1 MTGIRFNFLKCATL
15 VAAWILAVPAFAQDA
30 AVLNTKQ
37 EKDSYAVGV
46 DLARNLKRRG
56 VKMESEA
63 LLRGMRDVISGQKLL
78 MTEDD
83 LRATLNAVQVEER
96 QKRMLSQPGAAPLAD
111 DNAAKGAAFLAQNK
125 TNQGVATLP
134 SGLQYK
140 ILKNG
145 TGPKPSATDTIECN
159 FRGLFIDGNQ
169 FAGSDPAKPGT
180 FKLSD
185 VVPGL
190 REALQLMPVG
200 SKWQVFIPPQLG
212 YGEKGVG
219 RSRLAPGIGP
229 NTTLIYEL
237 ELLAIK

>member
-1 MTGIRFNFLKCATL
+1 MKGIRFHLTKCAI
-15 VAAWILAVPAFAQDA
+15 VAVGGLLTAQAFAQET
-30 AVLNTKQ
+30 AVLETKRD
-37 EKDSYAVGV
+37 KDSYAVGV

-56 VKMESEA
+56 VQMESEA

-78 MTEDD
+78 MTEDE
-83 LRATLNAVQVEER
+83 LRATLRALQVEER
-96 QKRMLSQPGAAPLAD
+96 QAKIFTQPGAAPLAD
-111 DNAAKGAAFLAQNK
+111 SNAAKGAAFLAQNK
-125 TNQGVATLP
+125 TNQGVVTLP

-140 ILKNG
+140 ILMAG
-145 TGPKPSATDTIECN
+145 TGPKPAATDTIECN

-169 FAGSDPAKPGT
+169 FSGSDPAKPGT

-200 SKWQVFIPPQLG
+200 SKWQIFIPPQLG